1 MKINGLKIE
10 SGNNGKTHVEI
21 WSTCHSVEDVD
32 DTIAWL
38 NLAKHVMR
46 GWEKINAKASRKAQA
61 AACKDEATQPGKIQG
76 EPLAASRSDGK

>member
-10 SGNNGKTHVEI
+10 SGNNGKTIVEI
-21 WSTCHSVEDVD
+21 WSTCHSIRDVD

-46 GWEKINAKASRKAQA
+46 GWEKINAKASLAAKA
-61 AACKDEATQPGKIQG
+61 AAGKDENTEQGKVQS
-76 EPLAASRSDGK
+76 AAR